1 MLYSGA
7 LFIAGDVMCVCVC
20 VCVRLCW
27 TLFDPIDCNLPGSSV
42 HGILQ
47 ARILEWV
54 AISSAENLSD
64 LGIKFESPV
73 SPALVGRFFTPQPPG
88 KPVCSR
94 DQQEILCSDAS
105 VKLYLRNSGRLS

>member
-73 SPALVGRFFTPQPPG
+73 LQADFSPAEVPG
-88 KPVCSR
+88 NPG
-94 DQQEILCSDAS
+94 I
-105 VKLYLRNSGRLS
+105 